1 MKSEGPK
8 FSKGDLVKF
17 KSNYTVGTVDGLGI
31 IIAEPIL
38 VFKHDWAEDFG
49 YKNDI
54 WSYDV
59 RIENSVY
66 KMIPEEFL
74 QPLNEEEEE

>member
-17 KSNYTVGTVDGLGI
+17 KAHYAIGGADGLGI
-31 IIAEPIL
+31 IVADPLL

-59 RIENSVY
+59 RIGDSIY
-66 KMIPEEFL
+66 KMIPEDFL
-74 QPLNEEEEE
+74 CALNEEGEE